1 MLRVLAW
8 MGVCAWSWTVL
19 AQAPDAGVDAAR
31 DAGVPD
37 ASRSSSSDAGA
48 GSDGG
53 ADAGAEAGAE
63 ADAGAEAEAG
73 SESGSEGESESEA
86 ATAEAQ
92 AAAEAA
98 AAEAAA
104 VAAAAEQ
111 AEAEAAAEAEAVEAR
126 EVRPVEPAQP
136 DEDEDDDSPYA
147 PSFELHGEYQFRF
160 HAMSDLGLQTQP
172 RTGFPDELGQNYWA
186 TNWLRLTPTLK
197 FGDTF
202 SIVGQMDF
210 FDGVLFG
217 DETVGVT
224 AADRPRDGTTAIE
237 SDGFD
242 PRWLYAQWLSPI
254 GMFRA
259 GLQPSHWG
267 LGLLANDGTR
277 EPAFGD
283 YRYGNSNV
291 RLFYGTRPF
300 GRDVPLNLVIA
311 GDLVYKDPIANIRDG
326 DRALQA
332 ILALLYGDESRG
344 IGAYVVYRTQRTPV
358 NNGVP
363 VGEQI
368 DEELDVWVMDLFA
381 RWEWEEPSGGSIF
394 AAFEGLHIRGDTTI
408 TRTADN
414 PRQDV
419 RQFMWAA
426 QVGREGDMVDVMLE
440 AGYTSG
446 DSNTEDDVQRR
457 ATMHPDHRIG
467 LIMFPEALAWSSARS
482 ATLARS
488 ELLTG
493 RPSPGSDVLPTDGGV
508 SGATYLFN
516 WASIRPI
523 EQLELRLGWI
533 WARATSDVV
542 DPYRQRAE
550 SRSVAW
556 RGGPSSNRDLGV
568 EVDASVLGYFELPH
582 EIVLGVGLE
591 GGVYVP
597 GRAFDLA
604 SGERMNTMGMF
615 RVRAGLEF

>member
-1 MLRVLAW
+1 MLRVLVVV
-8 MGVCAWSWTVL
+8 GVCAWSWTAL
-19 AQAPDAGVDAAR
+19 GQAPEAETDAESETQPEAA
-31 DAGVPD
+31 
-37 ASRSSSSDAGA
+37 
-48 GSDGG
+48 
-53 ADAGAEAGAE
+53 AETDE
-63 ADAGAEAEAG
+63 AEAEAG
-73 SESGSEGESESEA
+73 AATEAETETEGEADTETE
-86 ATAEAQ
+86 TEI
-92 AAAEAA
+92 AEAA
-98 AAEAAA
+98 AMEAALEAAA
-104 VAAAAEQ
+104 AAQAADSE
-111 AEAEAAAEAEAVEAR
+111 AAEAEAEEAVAEVEA
-126 EVRPVEPAQP
+126 EHEEP
-136 DEDEDDDSPYA
+136 DELAEPEDEEEADPYA
-147 PSFELHGEYQFRF
+147 PSFELHGEYRFRF
-160 HAMSDLGLQTQP
+160 HAMSDLSLQTQP
-172 RTGFPDELGQNYWA
+172 RTGFPDELGQNLWA

-197 FGDTF
+197 FGETF
-202 SIVGQMDF
+202 SVVGQMDF

-217 DETVGVT
+217 DETVGVD
-224 AADRPRDGTTAIE
+224 AAERPRDGTTAIQG
-237 SDGFD
+237 DGFD
-242 PRWLYAQWLSPI
+242 PRWLYIQWLSPI

-267 LGLLANDGTR
+267 LGLLANDGAH
-277 EPAFGD
+277 EPPFGD

-311 GDLVYKDPIANIRDG
+311 GDLVYRDPIANIRDG

-332 ILALLYGDESRG
+332 ILALLYGDEERG
-344 IGAYVVYRTQRTPV
+344 IGAYVVYRSQRTPV
-358 NNGVP
+358 DNGLP

-368 DEELDVWVMDLFA
+368 DEKLDVWIMDLFA
-381 RWEWEEPSGGSIF
+381 RWDWEEPSGGKLF

-419 RQFMWAA
+419 RQLMWAA
-426 QVGREGDMVDVMLE
+426 QLGREGDVVDVMLE

-467 LIMFPEALAWSSARS
+467 LILFPEAIAWSSARS

-493 RPSPGSDVLPTDGGV
+493 RPSPGSDLLPTDGGV

-523 EQLELRLGWI
+523 DELEIRLGWI
-533 WARATSDVV
+533 WARASSDVV

-550 SRSVAW
+550 SRTVAY

-568 EVDASVLGYFELPH
+568 EVDASVLGYFDLPYDMV
-582 EIVLGVGLE
+582 IGVGIE
-591 GGVYVP
+591 GGVFVP
-597 GRAFDLA
+597 GHAFDLA
-604 SGERMNTMGMF
+604 SGQRMNTMGLV
-615 RVRAGLEF
+615 RLRAGLEF